1 MAQALP
7 KVRALTAGVDLE
19 TLGEWA
25 PVETALGLLARA
37 RARLAREGFEVQ
49 LARLSLPPLLARLDP
64 PRRWTS
70 LAHVRQLDAMAGDAG
85 VVVSVGPLAIDDA
98 PEASEASARGL
109 ATWIADLNAAT
120 VNTHASVVIASP
132 EGGVHRH
139 NAVIA
144 AAAMRAI
151 AGASSDGLGNFRFA
165 AAARVPAMTPFFPVA
180 YHHGAPAI
188 SAGLESAHLVHD
200 AVREARHADDAGRR
214 LIAHLGPALMGIER
228 VLDGIAH
235 DERVHYAGIDTSPAP
250 LGSVSIGAAI
260 ETLSGS
266 AFGDAGTL
274 DACATLTAAIKALP
288 VRACGYCGLMLPV
301 LEDDVLAA
309 RASEGRFGVR
319 ELLLYSSVCGT
330 GLDVVPIPGD
340 TPAPSIARL
349 LLDVAALA
357 TRLDKPLSARLLL
370 APGLAP
376 GERTV
381 FENPYLV
388 NSTVLAI

>member
-1 MAQALP
+1 MPAPPPP

-19 TLGEWA
+19 TLADRA
-25 PVETALGLLARA
+25 PIETALGLLTRA

-49 LARLSLPPLLARLDP
+49 LARLSLPPLLARLDAA
-64 PRRWTS
+64 RRWTS
-70 LAHVRQLDAMAGDAG
+70 LAHVRQLDALAGEAG
-85 VVVSVGPLAIDDA
+85 VLLSVGPVALDDA
-98 PEASEASARGL
+98 PDTGL

-120 VNTHASVVIASP
+120 AHTHASVVIASP

-139 NAVIA
+139 NASIA

-151 AGASSDGLGNFRFA
+151 AATSADGLGNFRFA
-165 AAARVPAMTPFFPVA
+165 AAARVPALTPFFPVA
-180 YHHGAPAI
+180 WHHGAPAI
-188 SAGLESAHLVHD
+188 SAGLETAHLVHD
-200 AVREARHADDAGRR
+200 AVREARRPDDAGRR
-214 LIAHLGPALMGIER
+214 VLAHLGPALMGVER

-250 LGSVSIGAAI
+250 LGPISIAAAI
-260 ETLSGS
+260 ETLSGA
-266 AFGDAGTL
+266 AFGEAGTL
-274 DACATLTAAIKALP
+274 DACASLTAAIKALP

-309 RASEGRFGVR
+309 RAGEGRFGIR

-340 TPAPSIARL
+340 TPEASIARL
-349 LLDVAALA
+349 LLDVAALS

-370 APGLAP
+370 APGLGA
-376 GERTV
+376 GEQTAFV
-381 FENPYLV
+381 NEYLT
-388 NSTVLAI
+388 NARVLAV

>member
-1 MAQALP
+1 MAGTRLP
-7 KVRALTAGVDLE
+7 MVRALTAGVDLE
-19 TLGEWA
+19 TLDDPL
-25 PVETALGLLARA
+25 PVERALGLLARA
-37 RARLAREGFEVQ
+37 RTRLAREGYEVQ
-49 LARLSLPPLLARLDP
+49 LPRLSLPPLLAGLDP
-64 PRRWTS
+64 AARWTS
-70 LAHVRQLDAMAGDAG
+70 LSHVRRLDALAAEAGM
-85 VVVSVGPLAIDDA
+85 VISVGPVAIDDA
-98 PEASEASARGL
+98 PDPAL

-120 VNTHASVVIASP
+120 THTHASVVIASP

-139 NAVIA
+139 NAGVA

-151 AGASSDGLGNFRFA
+151 AAGPGGGLGNFRFA
-165 AAARVPAMTPFFPVA
+165 AAARVPALTPFFPVA
-180 YHHGAPAI
+180 WHHGAPAI

-200 AVREARHADDAGRR
+200 AVSEARHPDEAGRR
-214 LIAHLGPALMGIER
+214 LIDHLGPALMGVEH

-250 LGSVSIGAAI
+250 LGPVSIGAAI

-274 DACATLTAAIKALP
+274 DACATLTGAIKALP
-288 VRACGYCGLMLPV
+288 VRAVGYCGLMLPV

-340 TPAPSIARL
+340 TPAPAIARL
-349 LLDVAALA
+349 LLDVAALS

-370 APGLAP
+370 APGLTA
-376 GERTV
+376 GERTA
-381 FENPYLV
+381 FENEYLT
-388 NSTVLAI
+388 NATVLAV

>member
-1 MAQALP
+1 MAPALP

-49 LARLSLPPLLARLDP
+49 LARLSLPPLLARLDA

-70 LAHVRQLDAMAGDAG
+70 LAHVRQLDAMAVDAG
-85 VVVSVGPLAIDDA
+85 VVVSVGPLAVEDA
-98 PEASEASARGL
+98 PDAPEASARGL

-120 VNTHASVVIASP
+120 QNTHASVVIASP

-188 SAGLESAHLVHD
+188 SAGLESAHMVHD

-214 LIAHLGPALMGIER
+214 LIAHLGPALMGVER

-340 TPAPSIARL
+340 ASETSIARL
-349 LLDVAALA
+349 LLDVAALS

-370 APGLAP
+370 APGLAT
-376 GERTV
+376 GEMTT
-381 FENPYLV
+381 FENQYLV
-388 NSTVLAI
+388 NSRVLAV

>member
-1 MAQALP
+1 MATKLP

-19 TLGEWA
+19 ALGEWG
-25 PVETALGLLARA
+25 PVETALGVLARA

-49 LARLSLPPLLARLDP
+49 LARLSLPPLLARLDA

-85 VVVSVGPLAIDDA
+85 VVVSVGPLAIEDA
-98 PEASEASARGL
+98 PESDRGL

-120 VNTHASVVIASP
+120 AHTHASVVIASP
-132 EGGVHRH
+132 DGGVHRH
-139 NAVIA
+139 NATIA

-151 AGASSDGLGNFRFA
+151 AGASADGLGNFRFA

-180 YHHGAPAI
+180 FHHGAPAI
-188 SAGLESAHLVHD
+188 SAGLESAQLVHD
-200 AVREARHADDAGRR
+200 AVREARRPEDAGRR
-214 LIAHLGPALMGIER
+214 LIAHLGPALMGVER

-235 DERVHYAGIDTSPAP
+235 DERVYYAGIDTSPAP

-260 ETLSGS
+260 ETLAGS

-340 TPAPSIARL
+340 APEASIARL
-349 LLDVAALA
+349 LLDVAALS

-370 APGLAP
+370 APGLGP
-376 GERTV
+376 GDVTS
-381 FENPYLV
+381 FESVYLT
-388 NSTVLAI
+388 NARVLAV

>member
-1 MAQALP
+1 MASTALP

-19 TLGEWA
+19 TLADRA
-25 PVETALGLLARA
+25 PIETALGLLTRA

-49 LARLSLPPLLARLDP
+49 LARLSLPPLLARLDAA
-64 PRRWTS
+64 RRWTS
-70 LAHVRQLDAMAGDAG
+70 LAHVRQLDALAGEAG
-85 VVVSVGPLAIDDA
+85 VVLSVGPVAIEDVPDA
-98 PEASEASARGL
+98 SDRAL
-109 ATWIADLNAAT
+109 ATWIGDLSAAT
-120 VNTHASVVIASP
+120 AHTHASVVIASP

-139 NAVIA
+139 NATLA

-151 AGASSDGLGNFRFA
+151 AAASADGLGNFRFA
-165 AAARVPAMTPFFPVA
+165 AAARVPALTPFFPA
-180 YHHGAPAI
+180 AWHHGAPAI
-188 SAGLESAHLVHD
+188 SAGLESADLVHD
-200 AVREARHADDAGRR
+200 AVREARHADEAGRR
-214 LIAHLGPALMGIER
+214 VLAHLGPALMGVER

-250 LGSVSIGAAI
+250 LGPVSIAAAI
-260 ETLSGS
+260 ETLSGA

-301 LEDDVLAA
+301 LEDDVLAR
-309 RASEGRFGVR
+309 RAAEGRFGVR

-340 TPAPSIARL
+340 TPEASIARL
-349 LLDVAALA
+349 LLDVAALS

-370 APGLAP
+370 APGLGP
-376 GERTV
+376 GDTTA
-381 FENPYLV
+381 FENPYLT
-388 NSTVLAI
+388 NSRVLAV

>member
-85 VVVSVGPLAIDDA
+85 VVVSVGPLAVEDA
-98 PEASEASARGL
+98 PEASDRGL

-120 VNTHASVVIASP
+120 AHTHASVVIASP
-132 EGGVHRH
+132 DGGVHRH
-139 NAVIA
+139 NAAIA

-151 AGASSDGLGNFRFA
+151 AGASADGLGNFRFA

-214 LIAHLGPALMGIER
+214 LIAHLGPALMGVER

-288 VRACGYCGLMLPV
+288 VRACGYSGLMLPV

-340 TPAPSIARL
+340 TPAASIARL
-349 LLDVAALA
+349 LLDVAALS

-370 APGLAP
+370 APGLST
-376 GERTV
+376 GEQTT

-388 NSTVLAI
+388 NSTVLAV

>member
-1 MAQALP
+1 MSATLLP

-19 TLGEWA
+19 TLSDRA
-25 PVETALGLLARA
+25 PLETALGLLARA

-49 LARLSLPPLLARLDP
+49 LARLSLPPLLARLDAAQ
-64 PRRWTS
+64 RWTS

-85 VVVSVGPLAIDDA
+85 VLLSVGPVAIDDA
-98 PEASEASARGL
+98 ADPAL

-120 VNTHASVVIASP
+120 THTHASVVIASP
-132 EGGVHRH
+132 DGGVHRH
-139 NAVIA
+139 NASIA

-151 AGASSDGLGNFRFA
+151 ADTSVDGLGNFRFA
-165 AAARVPAMTPFFPVA
+165 AAARVPALTPFFPVA
-180 YHHGAPAI
+180 WHYGAPAI

-200 AVREARHADDAGRR
+200 AVREARHADEAGRR
-214 LIAHLGPALMGIER
+214 LIAHLGPALMGVER

-266 AFGDAGTL
+266 AFGDPGTL
-274 DACATLTAAIKALP
+274 DACATLTGAIKALP

-309 RASEGRFGVR
+309 RAAEGRFGVR

-340 TPAPSIARL
+340 TPEPSIARL
-349 LLDVAALA
+349 LLDVAALS

-370 APGLAP
+370 APGAAP
-376 GERTV
+376 GELTT
-381 FENPYLV
+381 FDDPYLV
-388 NSTVLAI
+388 NSRVLAV

>member
-1 MAQALP
+1 MAPALP

-49 LARLSLPPLLARLDP
+49 LARLSLPPLLARLDA

-70 LAHVRQLDAMAGDAG
+70 LAHVRQLDAMAVDAG
-85 VVVSVGPLAIDDA
+85 VVVSVGPLAVEDA
-98 PEASEASARGL
+98 PEASDRGL

-120 VNTHASVVIASP
+120 QNTHASVVIASP
-132 EGGVHRH
+132 EGGVLRH

-151 AGASSDGLGNFRFA
+151 AGTSGDGLGNFRFA

-188 SAGLESAHLVHD
+188 SAGLESAHMVHD

-214 LIAHLGPALMGIER
+214 LIARLGPALMGVER

-340 TPAPSIARL
+340 TPEASIARL
-349 LLDVAALA
+349 LLDVAALS
-357 TRLDKPLSARLLL
+357 TRLEKPLSARLLL

-376 GERTV
+376 GETTT

-388 NSTVLAI
+388 NASVLAV